1 MRARISIVWFS
12 LTFPNPIFNAD
23 SVKLWAGSTRQLK
36 AEEALL
42 LEIQEPE
49 VSQQSEWSALSG
61 YHITPRS
68 LTWEIIITQHSRK
81 SLFQEKKKNAQFIM
95 NTQKKQCFYFDSLT
109 PLLPLLSWRKDSG
122 FIQIYTQWNT
132 FLFTLF

>member
-1 MRARISIVWFS
+1 MRFS

-49 VSQQSEWSALSG
+49 VSQQSE
-61 YHITPRS
+61 
-68 LTWEIIITQHSRK
+68 
-81 SLFQEKKKNAQFIM
+81 
-95 NTQKKQCFYFDSLT
+95 
-109 PLLPLLSWRKDSG
+109 
-122 FIQIYTQWNT
+122 
-132 FLFTLF
+132 